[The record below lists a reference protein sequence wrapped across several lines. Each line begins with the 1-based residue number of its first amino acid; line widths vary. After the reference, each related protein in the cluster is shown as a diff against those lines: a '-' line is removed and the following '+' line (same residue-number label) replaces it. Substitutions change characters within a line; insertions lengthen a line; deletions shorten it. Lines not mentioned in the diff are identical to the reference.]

1 MSIAYIKSKA
11 KTTVSGQ
18 SELEKIVDETLAHA
32 ATVVGRTLG
41 PSGRPIVLERE
52 GLSPII
58 TKDGVTVLKHLGL
71 PSATHNLILD
81 TVKEVSLNTARD
93 AGDGT
98 TTAIVLA
105 DAIVRE
111 GKKYLRENPK
121 SNPQRVMRELQ
132 HCYSSVV
139 VPFLERV
146 STPVTTDEHLH
157 RVAMISANGDEE
169 IAASVVKAVTA
180 AGEDGTVLIQEDQ
193 GGGMRVETV
202 DGYIVTTG
210 LRDIGAI
217 GVAFVNDRAGQQV
230 KMDAGLVVLFDGTLN
245 DLVLPAA
252 IQSACENN
260 PDLYGKPIVV
270 FAHDFS
276 DPVIEKFLKSTKAG
290 VTVLPIKTPKST
302 LTNSRTM
309 FLQDMSAYAGGTVM
323 DPATAPGF
331 TENNFGFFTQV
342 RCGYYET
349 FLQAEVDSEQLESR
363 VEELKAILAGARS
376 EHDQAHL
383 RAHLGKLTGGIATVW
398 VGGMTDAEIRE
409 RKDRVQDAVEAVRS
423 AVAEG
428 IVPGGC
434 STHLSLAVEILGSK
448 SYAHSWKI
456 LSQAL
461 NQPIIKLLSNCGEEE
476 LIPEVMT
483 NICDSINSNG
493 IATKTFDADVHKM
506 VDAVEAGIVEPSK
519 VHRIAIGNALSVAGV
534 LMTVGGIVVSPRDY
548 NLETQLELSRDAF
561 KNMLNQ
567 GDEQ

>member
-11 KTTVSGQ
+11 KTTVSSQ
-18 SELEKIVDETLAHA
+18 DDLEKIVDETLAHA

-105 DAIVRE
+105 DALVRE

-121 SNPQRVMRELQ
+121 SNPQRIMRELQ
-132 HCYSSVV
+132 ECYNKVI
-139 VPFLERV
+139 VPYLKEV
-146 STPVTTDEHLH
+146 ALPVTTDEQLQ

-169 IAASVVKAVTA
+169 IASAVVKAVTA

-217 GVAFVNDRAGQQV
+217 GTAFVNDRAGQQV

-252 IQSACENN
+252 IQTACENN
-260 PDLYGKPIVV
+260 SDLYGKPIVV

-331 TENNFGFFTQV
+331 TEENFGYFTQV

-349 FLQAEVDSEQLESR
+349 FLQADIDSERLETR
-363 VEELKAILAGARS
+363 VEELKAILGAARS

-434 STHLSLAVEILGSK
+434 ATHISIIKQIADSKQYTKSWSIVTKALG
-448 SYAHSWKI
+448 
-456 LSQAL
+456 
-461 NQPIIKLLSNCGEEE
+461 QPFIKLLTNCGEEDQ
-476 LIPEVMT
+476 IPDISATIHE
-483 NICDSINSNG
+483 SINANG
-493 IATKTFDADVHKM
+493 VATKTFDADARQM
-506 VDAVEAGIVEPSK
+506 VEAVSAGIVEPSK
-519 VHRIAIGNALSVAGV
+519 VHRVAIGNALSVAGV
-534 LMTVGGIVVSPRDY
+534 LMTVGGIVVAPRDY

-567 GDEQ
+567 GDE

>member
-1 MSIAYIKSKA
+1 MSIAYVKSKA
-11 KTTVSGQ
+11 KTTVASQ
-18 SELEKIVDETLAHA
+18 EDLEKIVDETLAHA

-52 GLSPII
+52 GMSPII

-105 DAIVRE
+105 DALVRE
-111 GKKYLRENPK
+111 GKRYLRDNPK
-121 SNPQRVMRELQ
+121 SNPQRIMRELQ
-132 HCYSSVV
+132 SCYANVV

-146 STPVTTDEHLH
+146 AIKVTTDEQLH
-157 RVAMISANGDEE
+157 RVALISANGDED
-169 IAASVVKAVTA
+169 IASAVVKAVTA

-202 DGYIVTTG
+202 DGYIITTG

-217 GVAFVNDRAGQQV
+217 GTAFVNDRAGQQV

-252 IQSACENN
+252 IQTACENN

-323 DPATAPGF
+323 DPATAPSF
-331 TENNFGFFTQV
+331 TEDNFGFFQQV

-349 FLQAEVDSEQLESR
+349 FLQAEIDSDRLESR

-409 RKDRVQDAVEAVRS
+409 RRDRVQDAVEAVRS

-434 STHLSLAVEILGSK
+434 STHLSLLIEISK
-448 SYAHSWKI
+448 HRDYSKSWKI
-456 LSQAL
+456 LTQAL
-461 NQPIIKLLSNCGEEE
+461 QQPIIKLLTNSGEED
-476 LIPEVMT
+476 LVQEVVA
-483 NICDSINSNG
+483 NIYESIG
-493 IATKTFDADVHKM
+493 EDGLATKTFDADAHVM

-534 LMTVGGIVVSPRDY
+534 LMTVGGIVVAPRDY

-561 KNMLNQ
+561 KNMLHE
-567 GDEQ
+567 GEE